1 MNRTV
6 QKVEQLNSD
15 KSVNEFMVTLSQV
28 TKQLMILEKEYSIA
42 IDQEIL
48 RCLEQNQQ
56 KIKYLRTKIYQMN
69 KGYYES

>member
-1 MNRTV
+1 
-6 QKVEQLNSD
+6 
-15 KSVNEFMVTLSQV
+15 MVTLSQV

>member
-15 KSVNEFMVTLSQV
+15 KSVNEFMATLSQV

-69 KGYYES
+69 KGCYES